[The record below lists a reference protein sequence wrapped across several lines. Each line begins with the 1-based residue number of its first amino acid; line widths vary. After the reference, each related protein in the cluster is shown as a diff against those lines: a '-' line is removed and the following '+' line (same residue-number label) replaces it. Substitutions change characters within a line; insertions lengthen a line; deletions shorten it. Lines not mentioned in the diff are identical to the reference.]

1 MRAAPCRF
9 GGIRI
14 SQMQD
19 ELKRGS
25 VKERLVLRGGDL
37 MGGRSGGRKKFRG
50 DELSPLKPG
59 IYGQTG

>member
-1 MRAAPCRF
+1 
-9 GGIRI
+9 
-14 SQMQD
+14 MQD